1 MATGASDMVLAIR
14 RARKYSPNSVE
25 KDSAILDSVVGRI
38 AAAGFAVATVS
49 EEACQDIRPRYGM
62 CLSMGRNA
70 ATLALLDGQES
81 QDAVVVNAS
90 RGVRLCCQRSRLNA
104 TLGRA
109 GVPLPPSGMGAKGCW
124 LKRGDGVA
132 ETKGDVRFVATPV
145 EMAEAVREMKVSG
158 IGDIV
163 AQAHVEGDV
172 VKFYGVRGTGF
183 FRTYYPGDDGQTKF
197 GDEERN
203 GKPHHYAFDGRWMH
217 AVAEKAAGA
226 VEVDVYGGD
235 CIVRPDGTFC
245 VIDFNDWP
253 SFSRCRDEAAEAIA
267 RLALHKARW
276 T

>member
-1 MATGASDMVLAIR
+1 MATGASDMVLAIS
-14 RARKYSPNSVE
+14 RARNYSPNSVE
-25 KDSAILDSVVGRI
+25 KDAAILDCVVDRI
-38 AAAGFAVATVS
+38 VNAGFAVATIS
-49 EEACQDIRPRYGM
+49 EEVSQDIRPRYGI

-70 ATLALLDGQES
+70 ATLDMLDSQES
-81 QDAVVVNAS
+81 RGAVVMNAS

-109 GVPLPPSGMGAKGCW
+109 GVPLPPSGMGARGCW

-132 ETKGDVRFVATPV
+132 ETKGDVRFVATPA
-145 EMAEAVREMKVSG
+145 EMAEAMREMKARG

-172 VKFYGVRGTGF
+172 VKFYGVGGTGF

-203 GKPHHYAFDGRWMH
+203 GMPHHYAFDKLWMH
-217 AVAEKAAGA
+217 AVAEKAASA
-226 VEVDVYGGD
+226 VGVDVYGGD

-267 RLALHKARW
+267 RLALRKAQW

>member
-1 MATGASDMVLAIR
+1 MYTFALARASVLTTKSKTKSSIEGNMATGASDMVLAIR

-38 AAAGFAVATVS
+38 AEAGFAVATIS
-49 EEACQDIRPRYGM
+49 EEVCHDIRPRYGI

-70 ATLALLDGQES
+70 ATLAMLDGQES
-81 QDAVVVNAS
+81 QGAVVVNAS

-132 ETKGDVRFVATPV
+132 ETKGDVRFVATPA
-145 EMAEAVREMKVSG
+145 EMAEAVREMKASG

-183 FRTYYPGDDGQTKF
+183 FRAYYPGDDGRRSLAT
-197 GDEERN
+197 RSATAS
-203 GKPHHYAFDGRWMH
+203 PTTTPST
-217 AVAEKAAGA
+217 
-226 VEVDVYGGD
+226 GGG
-235 CIVRPDGTFC
+235 CTP
-245 VIDFNDWP
+245 WP
-253 SFSRCRDEAAEAIA
+253 KRR
-267 RLALHKARW
+267 ARW
-276 T
+276 WSTCMGATA